1 MVDFLQTVVGSVN
14 PYFMQIFVNI
24 GIGIILALG
33 LNVIT
38 GLTGQLSLGH
48 AAFMSVGAFTSALL
62 TIKLGMPFSLNLLV
76 TGLVTAAVAAV
87 IGLPILRL
95 TGDYLAICTL
105 GFAEIVKVVFL
116 NLDIT
121 NRALGLTVPSA
132 NTLIPLPIVV
142 LLVVILTIVMVTFI
156 HGSRFGRALM
166 AIRGDEIAAEAMG
179 INVTRYKVQSFAFG
193 SFLAGVGGGLY
204 AHFLGYINP
213 SDFGFLKSVDI
224 LSMIVLGG
232 LGSITGSVIGATILS
247 AAPEFLRFM
256 ATYRMLVYGGL
267 LVCMMI
273 FRPNGLMGSINF
285 TDLVLRAVGRK
296 PHLKTA
302 MEESKSTPSG
312 SGNGDTR
319 TK

>member
-1 MVDFLQTVVGSVN
+1 MGDFLQQLLGSIN
-14 PYFMQIFVNI
+14 PYYLQILVNI

-48 AAFMSVGAFTSALL
+48 AAFMSIGAFASALL
-62 TIKLGMPFSLNLLV
+62 TIKFNMPFSLNLLL
-76 TGLVTAAVAAV
+76 TGFITAGVAAL

-121 NRALGLTVPSA
+121 NRALGLSVPAA
-132 NTLIPLPIVV
+132 NTTIPMPVVVWAVVV
-142 LLVVILTIVMVTFI
+142 LTIICVSFI
-156 HGSRFGRALM
+156 HSSRFGRALM
-166 AIRGDEIAAEAMG
+166 AVRGDEIAAEAMG
-179 INVTRYKVQSFAFG
+179 INVTLYKVQSFALG
-193 SFLAGVGGGLY
+193 SFIAGVGGGLY
-204 AHFLGYINP
+204 AHFVGYINP

-224 LSMIVLGG
+224 LSMVVLGG

-256 ATYRMLVYGGL
+256 SSYRMMVYGGL

-273 FRPNGLMGSINF
+273 FRPNGLMGSISF
-285 TDLVLRAVGRK
+285 TGLILRTLGRK
-296 PHLKTA
+296 PHLKKV
-302 MEESKSTPSG
+302 MEQKISETSRP
-312 SGNGDTR
+312 GNGDT
-319 TK
+319 

>member
-1 MVDFLQTVVGSVN
+1 MGDFLQLLTGYIN
-14 PYFMQIFVNI
+14 PYYLQIIVNI

-33 LNVIT
+33 LNVVT

-48 AAFMSVGAFTSALL
+48 AAFMSIGAFTSALF
-62 TIKLGMPFSLNLLV
+62 TIKLGMPFSINLIL
-76 TGLVTAAVAAV
+76 TGFVTATVAAL

-121 NRALGLTVPSA
+121 NRALGLTVPAA
-132 NTLIPLPIVV
+132 NTTIPMPVVVWTVV
-142 LLVVILTIVMVTFI
+142 LLTIICVSFI
-156 HGSRFGRALM
+156 HDSRFGRALK
-166 AIRGDEIAAEAMG
+166 AVRGDEIAAEAMG
-179 INVTRYKVQSFAFG
+179 INVTLYKVQSFALGAFI
-193 SFLAGVGGGLY
+193 AGVGGGLY
-204 AHFLGYINP
+204 AHFMGYINP

-224 LSMIVLGG
+224 LSMVVLGG

-256 ATYRMLVYGGL
+256 SSYRMLVYGGL

-273 FRPNGLMGSINF
+273 FRPNGLMGGINF
-285 TDLVLRAVGRK
+285 TDLVLRTLGRK
-296 PHLKTA
+296 PHLKKI
-302 MEESKSTPSG
+302 MEQKISEASR
-312 SGNGDTR
+312 SGNGNT
-319 TK
+319 

>member
-1 MVDFLQTVVGSVN
+1 MGDYFQLLLGNLN
-14 PYFMQIFVNI
+14 PYYLQILVNI

-48 AAFMSVGAFTSALL
+48 AAFMSIGAFTSAVL
-62 TIKLGMPFSLNLLV
+62 TIRFNMPFSMNLIL
-76 TGLVTAAVAAV
+76 TGFITAGVAAI

-121 NRALGLTVPSA
+121 NGALGLSVPA
-132 NTLIPLPIVV
+132 PNTTIPLPIIVWTIVV
-142 LLVVILTIVMVTFI
+142 LMIICVSFI
-156 HGSRFGRALM
+156 HSSRFGRALM

-179 INVTRYKVQSFAFG
+179 INVTLYKVQSFALG
-193 SFLAGVGGGLY
+193 SFIAGVGGGLY
-204 AHFLGYINP
+204 AHFMGYINP

-224 LSMIVLGG
+224 LSMVVLGG
-232 LGSITGSVIGATILS
+232 LGSITGSVVGATILS

-256 ATYRMLVYGGL
+256 ASYRMLVYGGL
-267 LVCMMI
+267 LVSMMI
-273 FRPNGLMGSINF
+273 FRPNGLMGGISF
-285 TDLVLRAVGRK
+285 TSLILRAVGRK
-296 PHLKTA
+296 PHMKSQ
-302 MEESKSTPSG
+302 MELKSTETLR
-312 SGNGDTR
+312 SGNGDT
-319 TK
+319 

>member
-1 MVDFLQTVVGSVN
+1 MGDFLQQIIGYIN
-14 PYFMQIFVNI
+14 PYYLQILVNI

-48 AAFMSVGAFTSALL
+48 AAFMSIGAFTSALL
-62 TIKLGMPFSLNLLV
+62 TIKLGIPFSINLLL
-76 TGLVTAAVAAV
+76 TGFITAAVAAL

-105 GFAEIVKVVFL
+105 GFAEIVKVIFL
-116 NLDIT
+116 NLDST
-121 NRALGLTVPSA
+121 NKALGLTVPAAITS
-132 NTLIPLPIVV
+132 IPMPIVV
-142 LLVVILTIVMVTFI
+142 WIVVILSIICVTFI
-156 HGSRFGRALM
+156 HSSRFGRALM
-166 AIRGDEIAAEAMG
+166 AVRGDEIAAEAMG
-179 INVTRYKVQSFAFG
+179 INVTLYKVQSFAIG
-193 SFLAGVGGGLY
+193 AFLAGVGGGLY
-204 AHFLGYINP
+204 AHFMGYINP

-256 ATYRMLVYGGL
+256 SSYRMLVYGGL

-273 FRPNGLMGSINF
+273 FRPNGLMGGISF
-285 TDLVLRAVGRK
+285 TGMVLRALGRK
-296 PHLKTA
+296 PHLKTI
-302 MEESKSTPSG
+302 MEHKNAETSRP
-312 SGNGDTR
+312 GNGNS
-319 TK
+319 

>member
-1 MVDFLQTVVGSVN
+1 MGDFLQQLLGSIN
-14 PYFMQIFVNI
+14 PYYLQILVNI

-48 AAFMSVGAFTSALL
+48 AAFMSIGAFTSALL
-62 TIKLGMPFSLNLLV
+62 TIKLGLPISVNLIL
-76 TGLVTAAVAAV
+76 TGFITAAVAAL

-121 NRALGLTVPSA
+121 NRALGLSVPAA
-132 NTLIPLPIVV
+132 NTAIPMPVVVWITV
-142 LLVVILTIVMVTFI
+142 LLTIICVTFI
-156 HGSRFGRALM
+156 HNSRFGRALM
-166 AIRGDEIAAEAMG
+166 AVRGDEIAAEAMG
-179 INVTRYKVQSFAFG
+179 INVTLYKVQSFALG
-193 SFLAGVGGGLY
+193 SFIAGVGGGLY
-204 AHFLGYINP
+204 AHFVGYINP

-224 LSMIVLGG
+224 LSMVVLGG

-256 ATYRMLVYGGL
+256 SSYRMLVYGGL

-273 FRPNGLMGSINF
+273 FRPNGLMGRISF
-285 TDLVLRAVGRK
+285 TGLVLRALGRK
-296 PHLKTA
+296 PHLKTI
-302 MEESKSTPSG
+302 MERKIPESSRP
-312 SGNGDTR
+312 GNGDT
-319 TK
+319 

>member
-1 MVDFLQTVVGSVN
+1 MGDFLQQLVGYVN
-14 PYFMQIFVNI
+14 PYYLQILVNI

-48 AAFMSVGAFTSALL
+48 AAFMSIGAFTSALL
-62 TIKLGMPFSLNLLV
+62 TIKLGMPFGINLIL
-76 TGLVTAAVAAV
+76 TGFITAAVAAL

-121 NRALGLTVPSA
+121 NRALGLTVPAAVTS
-132 NTLIPLPIVV
+132 IPMPVVVWGVV
-142 LLVVILTIVMVTFI
+142 LVTIICVSFI
-156 HGSRFGRALM
+156 HSSRFGRALM
-166 AIRGDEIAAEAMG
+166 AVRGDEIAAEAMG
-179 INVTRYKVQSFAFG
+179 INVTLYKVQSFALGAFI
-193 SFLAGVGGGLY
+193 AGVGGGLY
-204 AHFLGYINP
+204 AHFMGYINP

-256 ATYRMLVYGGL
+256 ASYRMLVYGGL

-273 FRPNGLMGSINF
+273 FRPNGLMGGISF
-285 TDLVLRAVGRK
+285 TGLILRALGRK
-296 PHLKTA
+296 PHLKTV
-302 MEESKSTPSG
+302 MEQKISETSRP
-312 SGNGDTR
+312 GNGDT
-319 TK
+319 

>member
-1 MVDFLQTVVGSVN
+1 MGDVLQSLLGHVN
-14 PYFMQIFVNI
+14 PYYLQIIVNI

-33 LNVIT
+33 LNVVT

-48 AAFMSVGAFTSALL
+48 AAFMSIGAFTSALF
-62 TIKLGMPFSLNLLV
+62 TIKFGMPFGVNLIL
-76 TGLVTAAVAAV
+76 TGFVTAAVAAL

-121 NRALGLTVPSA
+121 NKALGLTVPTA
-132 NTLIPLPIVV
+132 NTTIPMPVVVWVAV
-142 LLVVILTIVMVTFI
+142 LLTIICVTFI
-156 HGSRFGRALM
+156 HNSRFGRALM
-166 AIRGDEIAAEAMG
+166 AVRGDEIAAEAMG
-179 INVTRYKVQSFAFG
+179 INVTLYKVQSFALG
-193 SFLAGVGGGLY
+193 AFLAGVGGGLY
-204 AHFLGYINP
+204 AHFMGYINP

-232 LGSITGSVIGATILS
+232 LGSITGSVLGAGILS

-256 ATYRMLVYGGL
+256 ASYRMLVYGGL

-273 FRPNGLMGSINF
+273 FRPNGLMGTISF
-285 TDLVLRAVGRK
+285 TNLVLRALGRK
-296 PHLKTA
+296 PHLKTI
-302 MEESKSTPSG
+302 MEQKIMETSR
-312 SGNGDTR
+312 SGNGDT
-319 TK
+319 